1 VILINEA
8 MKRQVWPNEDPV
20 GKRVSGDGGQTWP
33 QIVGV
38 VGDVREFGVDHAP
51 VPEAYA
57 SEKQSAAP
65 GVVLVRTAGEPRSM
79 AKAVS
84 ALIHEVDP
92 QIAVTR
98 IRTIE
103 QARYESMAN
112 PRVTAS
118 LLGLFAGLALAIATA
133 GIGGIM
139 ALNVSQRVREIG
151 IRIALGARPLSIL
164 GMVLGQGLLLT
175 VLGIGIG
182 VAGAVALTGLV
193 KSLLFEVPPTDVF
206 TFSGVG
212 ILLLAAAAIA
222 CYLPARRA
230 AAVDP
235 NEALR
240 AE

>member
-1 VILINEA
+1 MA
-8 MKRQVWPNEDPV
+8 NEDPI
-20 GKRVSGDGGQTWP
+20 GKRITGDGGQTWP
-33 QIVGV
+33 QVVGV
-38 VGDVREFGVDHAP
+38 VGDVREFGLDHAP
-51 VPEAYA
+51 VPEAYV
-57 SEKQSAAP
+57 SEKQNPAP
-65 GVVLVRTAGEPRSM
+65 GAVLVRTVAEPRSM
-79 AKAVS
+79 AKALT
-84 ALIHEVDP
+84 AAIHEVDP
-92 QIAVTR
+92 QTAVTR
-98 IRTIE
+98 IRTVE
-103 QARYESMAN
+103 QARYDSMTN

-151 IRIALGARPLSIL
+151 IRIAMGAQPLSIL
-164 GMVLGQGLLLT
+164 SMVLGQGLLLT

-182 VAGAVALTGLV
+182 IAGAIALTGLV
-193 KSLLFEVPPTDVF
+193 KSLLFEVPPTDVL

-212 ILLLAAAAIA
+212 LILLAAAVLA

-230 AAVDP
+230 AAIDP